1 MKLSKANSDQSQQPI
16 SHEPLPDK
24 SEGAHHRGCS
34 AEDEETSLNFSDTIM
49 RFYSV

>member
-24 SEGAHHRGCS
+24 SEGALHSSEVVQQRMKK
-34 AEDEETSLNFSDTIM
+34 LL
-49 RFYSV
+49 